1 MFDSQ
6 DLQNPL
12 SAAFG
17 GETLPVTILT
27 GFLGSGKST
36 FLNALFR
43 DPDFQKTLV
52 IVNEFGEI
60 GLDHLLI
67 ERPEENIVLLEG
79 GCLCCEVRGDLVQT
93 LGDIHQRRSS
103 GNLAEFNRIVIETTG
118 LSNPV
123 PIIQSI
129 LCDFELRAH
138 YSLSKV
144 ITIVDSRE
152 IESQIAKFTEAI
164 EQVAVAD
171 LLLVSKTDLPDH
183 LPMDQ
188 LEAILRPIN
197 PGSPIVINHQ
207 GVLSNFNL
215 NEFLQADTT
224 TEHDAFMQWLE
235 RGESFILE
243 HQHAH
248 IPESAARSA
257 LHPIHGKGISLLSE
271 SNRVHTFSLRRE
283 GVITGNSFVVWLNL
297 LTTMKGENILRLK
310 AILNVEGMPVALH
323 GTHTIIHEPI
333 HMSEWPSSD
342 HSSRF
347 VVIANG
353 PIQKQFERSLE
364 LLDFNVQIHNKVSL
378 IDPDSYQNFLKLAES
393 FSRV

>member
-1 MFDSQ
+1 
-6 DLQNPL
+6 
-12 SAAFG
+12 
-17 GETLPVTILT
+17 
-27 GFLGSGKST
+27 
-36 FLNALFR
+36 
-43 DPDFQKTLV
+43 
-52 IVNEFGEI
+52 
-60 GLDHLLI
+60 
-67 ERPEENIVLLEG
+67 
-79 GCLCCEVRGDLVQT
+79 LVQT

-248 IPESAARSA
+248 IPESGARSA

-333 HMSEWPSSD
+333 HMSEWPSPD

-364 LLDFNVQIHNKVSL
+364 LLDFNVQTHNKVSL

>member
-1 MFDSQ
+1 MFDIQ
-6 DLQNPL
+6 DFQSSPSSIQMENPL
-12 SAAFG
+12 
-17 GETLPVTILT
+17 PITILT

-36 FLNALFR
+36 FLNALFK

-93 LGDIHQRRSS
+93 LGDIHRRRRS
-103 GNLAEFNRIVIETTG
+103 GDLAEFNRIVIETTG

-129 LCDFELRAH
+129 LCDIELSPH
-138 YSLSKV
+138 YALCKI

-152 IESQIAKFTEAI
+152 IESQVTKFTEAI

-171 LLLVSKTDLPDH
+171 LLLVSKTDLVDH
-183 LPMDQ
+183 LPMDR
-188 LEAILRPIN
+188 LESILRPIN
-197 PGSPIVINHQ
+197 PGSPIVINNR
-207 GVLSNFNL
+207 GILSNFNL
-215 NEFLQADTT
+215 NEFLQADANA
-224 TEHDAFMQWLE
+224 EHDAFLHWLE
-235 RGESFILE
+235 RGEHFILTNQSSQTHRSNE
-243 HQHAH
+243 H
-248 IPESAARSA
+248 SA
-257 LHPIHGKGISLLSE
+257 LHPMHGKGISLFSE
-271 SNRVHTFSLRRE
+271 SNRIHTFSLRRE

-297 LTTMKGENILRLK
+297 LATMKGENLLRLK

-333 HMSEWPSSD
+333 EISEWPSAD
-342 HSSRF
+342 RSSRF

-353 PIQKQFERSLE
+353 PIQKYFERSLE
-364 LLDFNVQIHNKVSL
+364 LLDFNVQTHSEVAL
-378 IDPDSYQNFLKLAES
+378 INPDSYQNFLKLAES

>member
-1 MFDSQ
+1 MFDTQ
-6 DLQNPL
+6 DLQPPH
-12 SAAFG
+12 SSSSEG
-17 GETLPVTILT
+17 KPLPVTILT

-36 FLNALFR
+36 FLNALLR
-43 DPDFQKTLV
+43 NPDFQKTLV

-93 LGDIHQRRSS
+93 LGDIHQRRIS
-103 GNLAEFNRIVIETTG
+103 GTLAEFDRIVIETTG

-138 YSLSKV
+138 YELCKV

-152 IESQIAKFTEAI
+152 IQSQIEKFTEAV

-171 LLLVSKTDLPDH
+171 LLLVSKTDIQDH

-188 LEAILRPIN
+188 LESILRPVN
-197 PGSPIVINHQ
+197 PGSPIIINNR
-207 GVLSNFNL
+207 GVLSDFNL
-215 NEFLQADTT
+215 IEFLQAESS
-224 TEHDAFMQWLE
+224 TEHDAFMGWLD
-235 RGESFILE
+235 RGESFILAN
-243 HQHAH
+243 QSSRS
-248 IPESAARSA
+248 PDTNVRSA
-257 LHPIHGKGISLLSE
+257 LHPMHGKGISLFSE
-271 SNRVHTFSLRRE
+271 SNRVHTFSLRRD
-283 GVITGNSFVVWLNL
+283 GMITGNSFVVWLNL
-297 LTTMKGENILRLK
+297 LTTMKGENLLRLK
-310 AILNVEGMPVALH
+310 AILNVEGMPIALH

-333 HMSEWPSSD
+333 QMSEWPSSD

-364 LLDFNVQIHNKVSL
+364 LLDFNVQTHNEVSL
-378 IDPDSYQNFLKLAES
+378 IDPDSYRNFLKLAES

>member
-93 LGDIHQRRSS
+93 LGDIHERRSS

-129 LCDFELRAH
+129 LCDFELRTH

-152 IESQIAKFTEAI
+152 IESQITKFTEAI

-215 NEFLQADTT
+215 NEFLQADAS
-224 TEHDAFMQWLE
+224 TEHDAFMQWLDK
-235 RGESFILE
+235 GEDFILA
-243 HQHAH
+243 HQNSLM
-248 IPESAARSA
+248 PDSGARTA
-257 LHPIHGKGISLLSE
+257 LHPLHGKGISLLSE
-271 SNRVHTFSLRRE
+271 SNRIHTFSLRRE
-283 GVITGNSFVVWLNL
+283 GAITGNSFVVWLNL

-310 AILNVEGMPVALH
+310 AILNVEGKPVALH

-333 HMSEWPSSD
+333 NMSEWPSAD

-364 LLDFNVQIHNKVSL
+364 LLDFNVQTHKEVSL
-378 IDPDSYQNFLKLAES
+378 INPDSYQNFLKLAES